1 MDYFD
6 PGEGYDFDFDA
17 FNFELPDLDLFN
29 LPEFSGWYDSA
40 ETPTVPGTGLSF
52 GNKVTSLRD
61 IFNSGEPRLDM
72 PETGNLDVMNGG
84 QGVSIDTSALRDFFP
99 QFNNPEYNTLP
110 EGIAA
115 EGGIYKPGWMP
126 ALGNPASFINDQS
139 RPVNVAGQLIGGTG
153 SLATGN
159 QNPVQQGQAS
169 AAAAGKPLAQ
179 QIKDALNGNGGLN
192 KAALA
197 ALAAYLLNKGDDKG
211 SGGTFTA
218 PNMNLKYQRG
228 RVAQDPGRRP
238 GAANPGGYFTPVT
251 YAAQGGLMAPARR
264 MATGGG
270 IEGLLKG
277 PGDGL
282 SDDIPATIDG
292 QDPAQLATGEFVVS
306 ADVVSALGGGDTD
319 AGAKRLEEM
328 MSRVRTQAHG
338 TPKQTRPVSD
348 KALPA

>member
-17 FNFELPDLDLFN
+17 FNFELPDIDFSSMFDDDMLKYMYN
-29 LPEFSGWYDSA
+29 PPEASS
-40 ETPTVPGTGLSF
+40 GTGLTF
-52 GNKVTSLRD
+52 GNGATSLRD
-61 IFNSGEPRLDM
+61 IFSTGEPGLKL
-72 PETGNLDVMNGG
+72 PEAGNVDSMGGG
-84 QGVSIDTSALRDFFP
+84 QGLTIDTDRLGEI
-99 QFNNPEYNTLP
+99 NPFWNSLP
-110 EGIAA
+110 DGIATQN
-115 EGGIYKPGWMP
+115 GIYRPDWLP
-126 ALGNPASFINDQS
+126 ALGDPASFINDQS
-139 RPVNVAGQLIGGTG
+139 RPINGAGQLIGGTG

-159 QNPVQQGQAS
+159 QNPVQQGQSS